1 MKRLFFRSWILL
13 LFMVLLISCHQTNE
27 PTVDPIPEMITNPK
41 EIYASYIDCLSGVY
55 ENLSS
60 VILKRENRK
69 KETYTINDYYHET
82 YTNEDNNDTEFYSTA
97 ALSSDNVII
106 QITLSGYSY
115 GNTGLNKEQ
124 GIISIDILS
133 PEYTTYTIETS
144 IIHSGDKL
152 YLKDEKTQ
160 AYICVLQ
167 KGVGIIYMEDNAG
180 HTWNAL

>member
-1 MKRLFFRSWILL
+1 MW
-13 LFMVLLISCHQTNE
+13 
-27 PTVDPIPEMITNPK
+27 P
-41 EIYASYIDCLSGVY
+41 
-55 ENLSS
+55 
-60 VILKRENRK
+60 
-69 KETYTINDYYHET
+69 
-82 YTNEDNNDTEFYSTA
+82 

-115 GNTGLNKEQ
+115 GNTSINEEQ

-133 PEYTTYTIETS
+133 PEYTTYTVETS

-167 KGVGIIYMEDNAG
+167 KGVGILYLEDNAG